1 MGKGLTKNDQSNSSF
16 NVNCKSSLTNFDK
29 LASPTQIQILDYNSQ
44 LVKAFNLLKSQQYE
58 HAIKLI
64 DHILVRSPNLADAQ
78 YLKGLAYLGLNNLQ
92 QALYFCQKATQL
104 DKKHSKA
111 IAEIGNIYILNKK
124 YQDAL
129 NVFNKLVEMNERSFE
144 GYFGM
149 AFVLTILNNFEKA
162 QFYYETALQIKQND
176 KGALLNYGHLKV
188 KQQKYDSALELYQQA
203 LEQDQIY
210 LEAISSICNL
220 FMIQKNYENLLEFC
234 DKQLEQQIP
243 QIKIVLLNCKSQAYY
258 SQKLFDKSINLCKEV
273 LTLDSKN
280 FEGLFGIAMSLFN
293 LNYLNQSLEYF
304 QKILNEYPKEI
315 KTLKMIIRIQSTL
328 QQYTQL
334 KEYCDQLIKIDQTD
348 YSTYYFRGIAF
359 MQQQNYQYALDDF
372 NKVVVHDQSNFM
384 AIKHKGFC
392 LSMLKKFNQAIQ
404 CYESIFKYIL
414 DQKEKSILLYEKGFC
429 HLKLHQNLTAKQNFE
444 EAIEVDSNNYEL
456 KLKIANLYRDNKNY
470 DQANK
475 LYNQLINENGK
486 IPIYYIEKAYMCE
499 LLQDYVNAKILYD
512 EVITLNNKNC
522 EYYLKRSKINFQ
534 LQHFTE
540 AMQDLYQGIKLD
552 DQQSELYFELGQI
565 LYIQQ
570 NFIEAADMFYKACT
584 LNDNI
589 EKYHIKYS
597 IAMQMLQAENEA
609 IHHLEY
615 VLKKHPD
622 FDDCID
628 VLESLHTQSC
638 YTKEYIQVFS
648 FIFISF
654 LQEGII
660 IDNLNKEEIYDQIRD
675 LLEKRL
681 NTKFPKIP
689 NIFQIIFDFMNN
701 QENIKIIH
709 NQKNFKQVLKNLYK
723 NNFNSL
729 EQFVQYIIE
738 VSKKMGSIWTN
749 NSKKVNGMINK
760 EFQKEILKLGLES
773 QFSKFQNKIVCAAI
787 RDCLGLIQIII
798 INSNGNLSYLKNI
811 IEQIFTDGSL
821 IKHGQN

>member
-64 DHILVRSPNLADAQ
+64 DHILVRSPNIADAQ

-188 KQQKYDSALELYQQA
+188 KQQKYDQALELYQQA

-210 LEAISSICNL
+210 LEAIQSICNL

-234 DKQLEQQIP
+234 DKQLEQQNP

-273 LTLDSKN
+273 LTIDSKN
-280 FEGLFGIAMSLFN
+280 FEGLFGIGMSLFN
-293 LNYLNQSLEYF
+293 LNQLNQSLEYF

-315 KTLKMIIRIQSTL
+315 RTFKMIIRIQSTL

-334 KEYCDQLIKIDQTD
+334 KEYCDQLITIDQTD

-359 MQQQNYQYALDDF
+359 MQQQNYLSALDDF
-372 NKVVVHDQSNFM
+372 NKVIVHDQSNFM
-384 AIKHKGFC
+384 AIKHKGYC

-414 DQKEKSILLYEKGFC
+414 DHKEKSILLYEKGFC

-475 LYNQLINENGK
+475 LYNQLIYENGK

-534 LQHFTE
+534 LQNFTE

-552 DQQSELYFELGQI
+552 NQQSELYFELGQI

-597 IAMQMLQAENEA
+597 IALQMLQADNEA
-609 IHHLEY
+609 IQHLEY

-648 FIFISF
+648 YIFISF
-654 LQEGII
+654 LQEGIN
-660 IDNLNKEEIYDQIRD
+660 IDNQNKEEIYDQIRD
-675 LLEKRL
+675 ILEKRL

-709 NQKNFKQVLKNLYK
+709 NQKNFTLVLNNLYK

-738 VSKKMGSIWTN
+738 ISKKMGFIFTN

-773 QFSKFQNKIVCAAI
+773 QFSKFKNKIVCAAI